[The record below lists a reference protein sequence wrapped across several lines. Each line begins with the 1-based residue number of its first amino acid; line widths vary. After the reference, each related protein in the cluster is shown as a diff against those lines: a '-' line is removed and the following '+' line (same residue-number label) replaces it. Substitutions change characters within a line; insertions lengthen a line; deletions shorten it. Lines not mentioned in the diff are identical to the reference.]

1 MKIKKKHEG
10 KITIIIMVFIMT
22 MIISLLNTLKNYGL
36 EPDFVLQWLKS
47 WGFAYIVALPVVMVV
62 MPATKKM
69 ISKYIE

>member
-22 MIISLLNTLKNYGL
+22 MIISLVNTLKNYGL

>member
-1 MKIKKKHEG
+1 
-10 KITIIIMVFIMT
+10 MVFIMT
-22 MIISLLNTLKNYGL
+22 MIISLVNTLKNYGL
-36 EPDFVLQWLKS
+36 EAGFVLQWLQS